1 MTCPCPCPYF
11 LISAFPFPTICILKT
26 PLTLVIDTIRSSEA
40 ETPLAAL
47 RAVEEIGSR
56 GTPGVRV
63 TYIYTGSAWSHARGT
78 GGLDKWS
85 SEQLPPTAA
94 LEVSSW
100 QREVEAAVLSSARV
114 NGIVIRPG
122 TLYGRSGSTLEP
134 FLLAPAY
141 DAAKAGREFEAVG
154 LPDTRLL
161 MVHQD
166 DLADLY
172 LRAGERGPLLKGTA
186 LVGANAQSER
196 WTDILD
202 AVVRVS
208 GAKGYRL
215 RAPSDK
221 VPAEIAWAATT
232 LMRPTLAHSLTGWA
246 PRKPGLVDGIDS
258 YWPSFV
264 AHYEGKK
271 TIAAWDLPGVVPHG
285 GAGFRPTHSPK
296 NSGSPPRS
304 SPLAS

>member
-1 MTCPCPCPYF
+1 M
-11 LISAFPFPTICILKT
+11 
-26 PLTLVIDTIRSSEA
+26 
-40 ETPLAAL
+40 
-47 RAVEEIGSR
+47 
-56 GTPGVRV
+56 
-63 TYIYTGSAWSHARGT
+63 TYIFTGGAWSHSRGN

-85 SEQLPPTAA
+85 SEQLPPASE
-94 LEVSSW
+94 LEVSAW
-100 QREVEAAVLSSARV
+100 QREVEAAVLSSPRV

-122 TLYGRSGSTLEP
+122 TLYGRSGSMLEP

-141 DAAKAGREFEAVG
+141 DAAKAGREFDAIG

-172 LRAGERGPLLKGTA
+172 LRAGERGPLLAGTA
-186 LVGANAQSER
+186 LVAANTQSER

-215 RAPSDK
+215 RPPSDK
-221 VPAEIAWAATT
+221 VPAEVAWAATT
-232 LMRPTLAHSLTGWA
+232 LLRPTLAHSLTGWT

-271 TIAAWDLPGVVPHG
+271 TIAPWDLPGVVPVG
-285 GAGFRPTHSPK
+285 GGCSRPTHSPK
-296 NSGSPPRS
+296 GSGSPPRS
-304 SPLAS
+304 SPLAG